1 VASAAFACTSG
12 PYCTRPVTPA
22 GASPAETAP
31 HPGHSLAATWYSI
44 TSGGG
49 GGEASKTCRFWGVP
63 STGSPVRSRP
73 QQPHAAGPQ
82 NTVSSG

>member
-12 PYCTRPVTPA
+12 PYCTRPVTPS
-22 GASPAETAP
+22 GASPVLISP

-49 GGEASKTCRFWGVP
+49 GGEASNTCRFWGVP